1 MTQTEWGKAVRIL
14 DSGKDFRMKDGAEIR
29 KFEGRYGHEY
39 SLWVPGSGT
48 VTVEWD
54 LRKIKSLVVD

>member
-1 MTQTEWGKAVRIL
+1 MTLTEWKKAGRVL
-14 DSGKDFRMKDGAEIR
+14 SSGKDFTMKGGAEIR
-29 KFEGRYGHEY
+29 VFRGQYGREY

-54 LRKIKSLVVD
+54 LMKIKALVVD